1 MSGRGKARGAMRRR
15 ARGGPGGSAR
25 RLAVGAIAGALALLV
40 VSGST
45 ALAQERPVRIGVL
58 ALGPLKAPA
67 LHCGPR
73 DPQQPAPGARSDAMR
88 FNILGVRDEL
98 ERLGYVEDRPENRSK
113 PGRRFSLEVR
123 QGTLA
128 EVKRFAQQFAEQR
141 VDLIFAISN
150 LPVQAAQEAT
160 RARQTPI
167 VFPNVSDPVRDG
179 FAQSLARPGG
189 PITGVS
195 TQLTQGAG
203 KRVEMFKEMVPKL
216 RRLLV
221 LYQPEARSA
230 QISVA
235 EMREAAAALGL
246 TLVERHA
253 RNRPDILAALAD
265 LRRDAADGL
274 IMAADPM
281 SFANADLLLEASHE
295 QQVPA
300 FGIVDFMADWGA
312 LGAYGPSD
320 YQAGR
325 RAAHYVDKIVRGA
338 KPGDLPIEPMDPTF
352 VVNLKA
358 AACFGVA
365 VPPTV
370 LHQADRII
378 R

>member
-1 MSGRGKARGAMRRR
+1 MGVPWRR
-15 ARGGPGGSAR
+15 ASGTILG
-25 RLAVGAIAGALALLV
+25 AVALLV
-40 VSGST
+40 TVGWPAT
-45 ALAQERPVRIGVL
+45 AQEKPLRIGVL
-58 ALGPLKAPA
+58 ALGPLKLPA

-73 DPQQPAPGARSDAMR
+73 EPHRAGPVTRADAMR
-88 FNILGVRDEL
+88 PNILGLRDEL
-98 ERLGYVEDRPENRSK
+98 ERLGYAEDRSENRSK
-113 PGRRFSLEVR
+113 PGRRFVLDVR

-160 RARQTPI
+160 RERPVPI

-189 PITGVS
+189 FLTGIS

-203 KRVEMFKEMVPKL
+203 KRVELFKEMVPRL

-221 LYQPEARSA
+221 IYQPEARSA
-230 QISVA
+230 QISMGEV
-235 EMREAAAALGL
+235 RGAAAALGL
-246 TLVERHA
+246 TLAERHA
-253 RNRPDILAALAD
+253 RNRGDMQAALAD
-265 LRRDAADGL
+265 LRRDAVDGL
-274 IMAADPM
+274 IMVADPV
-281 SFANADLLLEASHE
+281 SFANADLLLETSHE
-295 QQVPA
+295 RQVPV
-300 FGIVDFMADWGA
+300 FGIVDIMADWGA

-325 RAAHYVDKIVRGA
+325 RAAHYVDKILKGA
-338 KPGDLPIEPMDPTF
+338 NPGDLPIEPIDPTF

-358 AACFGVA
+358 AACLGVS
-365 VPPTV
+365 VPPAV